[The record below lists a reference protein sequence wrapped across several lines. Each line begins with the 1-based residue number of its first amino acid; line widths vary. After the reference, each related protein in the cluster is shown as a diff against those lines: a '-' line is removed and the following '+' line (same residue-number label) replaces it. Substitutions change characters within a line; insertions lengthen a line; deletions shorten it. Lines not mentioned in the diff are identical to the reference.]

1 MAHCGEM
8 CGSLIGSCRRVRKPD
23 LDACAAAL
31 REGKREAAMTLHVVD
46 HTYMDLLKK
55 KSFDNSLDARCF

>member
-1 MAHCGEM
+1 
-8 CGSLIGSCRRVRKPD
+8 VRKPE

-46 HTYMDLLKK
+46 HIYMDLLKK
-55 KSFDNSLDARCF
+55 KKL